1 MRVNENK
8 TFYDVY
14 VKNDYFYKKNKEA
27 ETSTTLD
34 LSIDDYVNKIQASIP
49 ELKDISKGE
58 VCIHILPESSTDK
71 SSGSTEDVS
80 DDIIGVT
87 STKFHFE
94 GDEAGAFKWI
104 NTKTDIQFDK
114 TSVSNLL
121 DKIKKIYAED
131 KELGATVKQYAD
143 SADVKIKTKSVTTP
157 DGLVGVTFDF
167 ASNFEYE
174 IAELNSELKHGKRV
188 SFLLDLA
195 MPTNG
200 ASTKEMLEKLVE
212 DMKQENSDTLLSS
225 AMASKRLAYVFDNLQ
240 KDK

>member
-1 MRVNENK
+1 MHVSQSGIM
-8 TFYDVY
+8 YDIY
-14 VKNDYFYKKNKEA
+14 VKNDYFYKKNKED

-34 LSIDDYVNKIQASIP
+34 LSIDDYVNKVQASIP

-71 SSGSTEDVS
+71 SSGSTEDVT

-87 STKFHFE
+87 SSRFHFE
-94 GDEAGAFKWI
+94 GDEVGAFKWI

-121 DKIKKIYAED
+121 DKIKKIYAGD
-131 KELGATVKQYAD
+131 KELGATVNQYAD
-143 SADVKIKTKSVTTP
+143 SSDVKIKTKSITTP
-157 DGLVGVTFDF
+157 DGLDGITHDF

-174 IAELNSELKHGKRV
+174 IAELNSELKHGKHV
-188 SFLLDLA
+188 SQLLDSA
-195 MPTNG
+195 MLTNG
-200 ASTKEMLEKLVE
+200 ASTKEMLEKLIE

-225 AMASKRLAYVFDNLQ
+225 TQASKRLSSIFDELQ
-240 KDK
+240 KQ